1 MTPIFDTLAF
11 SVRLRSAGLDVEI
24 ADAIAFA
31 LRDVL
36 GGMPPEEPVPRTK
49 PQIPARRCRFLCC
62 N

>member
-1 MTPIFDTLAF
+1 MTPLFDTLAF

-36 GGMPPEEPVPRTK
+36 GGMPPEEPVFRAK
-49 PQIPARRCRFLCC
+49 P
-62 N
+62 

>member
-1 MTPIFDTLAF
+1 MTPLFDTLAF

-36 GGMPPEEPVPRTK
+36 GGMPPEEPIFRAK
-49 PQIPARRCRFLCC
+49 P
-62 N
+62 